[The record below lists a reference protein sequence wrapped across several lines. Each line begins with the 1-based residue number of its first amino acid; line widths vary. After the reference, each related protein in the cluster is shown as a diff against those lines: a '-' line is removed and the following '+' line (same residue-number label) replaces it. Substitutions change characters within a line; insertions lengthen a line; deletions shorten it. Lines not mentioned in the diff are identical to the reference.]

1 MAIGDRW
8 GDDESQMGDDSLVS
22 LDYFR
27 EKFREF
33 QAMMNAADLSY
44 KAALSALQSN
54 ALSDSDAAELAD
66 LVMQYESKRGTM
78 KATAEAMNAAAATVN
93 AMGGRMPSLSIPGT
107 LGLLPALTL
116 PALGIV
122 TAGVTVTLVS
132 WGNTFIRSVAN
143 VIERGRAI
151 AAVESLPVEQRAQA
165 LATLTTAQEESRRA
179 VAVAE
184 QSGGLSALAPIA
196 KLVTW
201 AAAGFLIYKLV
212 QQFGGSGS
220 GQRRSAS
227 D

>member
-151 AAVESLPVEQRAQA
+151 AAVEALPVEQRAQA